1 MAARGGNQLR
11 GMMDEGPARRRR
23 RFQLVADV
31 YSELS
36 KVTWPSRNDAIRL
49 TGLVLVVAAVIGAFL
64 SLWDYGFSQLFEQ
77 VFL

>member
-1 MAARGGNQLR
+1 M
-11 GMMDEGPARRRR
+11 
-23 RFQLVADV
+23 ADV